1 MKEELLLYVESDE
14 PIVKTKINNL
24 VEDTAIADIADVFEN
39 LSGEK
44 AVRCFRCLPK
54 AIASDVFSYIETDQQ
69 QAIIEALTDKEVGN
83 IINDLYSDDAVDLIE
98 EMPARVVKRLL
109 KTADT
114 ETRKTINQLLMYPE
128 NSAGSIMTVEFVSL
142 HDRMTVADAFERIR
156 AVGIDKE
163 TIYTCY
169 VRNKERLLIG
179 VVSARDLLLANPTT
193 LVTDIMADNF
203 HSVHTKDDKET
214 VAAMFRKYRPLALP
228 VTDSENQLVGIITVD
243 DIMDIMEKEN
253 TRDIEKMAALVP
265 STAPYLK
272 TNVFRLSFNRLPWL
286 IVLML
291 MGIFVTSSII
301 QGFENSLE
309 KAVILAAF
317 MPMLMG
323 TGGNSGAQVSTLIV
337 RSMALNETKMRDV
350 LRVWWKEVR
359 VALICGLFLGAIA
372 LGLVLLLNQG
382 ADKPFMLALTV
393 SASLCLTIILAKS
406 VGCLLPILAK
416 RCKLDPAV
424 MATPFITTIV
434 DISALVIYF
443 GFATLMMGI

>member
-1 MKEELLLYVESDE
+1 VKDELLAYVESDE
-14 PIVKTKINNL
+14 PIHRIKLTEL
-24 VEDTAIADIADVFEN
+24 ACDTAIADIADVFEN

-54 AIASDVFSYIETDQQ
+54 NIASDVFSYIETDQQ
-69 QAIIEALTDKEVGN
+69 QAMIETLTDKEVGN

-109 KTADT
+109 QNADQ
-114 ETRKTINQLLMYPE
+114 ETRKTINQLLLYPE
-128 NSAGSIMTVEFVSL
+128 NSAGSVMTVEFVSL
-142 HDRMTVADAFERIR
+142 HDRMTVADAFQRIR
-156 AVGIDKE
+156 EVGIDKE

-169 VRNKERLLIG
+169 VRNKDRLLIG
-179 VVSARDLLLANPTT
+179 VVSARELLLAKPTA
-193 LVTDIMADNF
+193 LVTDIMRENF
-203 HSVHTKDDKET
+203 HSVHTKDNLET
-214 VAAMFRKYRPLALP
+214 VAELFRKYRLLALP
-228 VTDSENQLVGIITVD
+228 VTDLENQLVGIITFD
-243 DIMDIMEKEN
+243 DIMHIMERES

-286 IVLML
+286 IALML
-291 MGIFVTSSII
+291 MGIFVTSTII
-301 QGFENSLE
+301 QGFEDSLE
-309 KAVILAAF
+309 RAVILAAF
-317 MPMLMG
+317 IPMLMG
-323 TGGNSGAQVSTLIV
+323 TGGNSGAQASTLIV
-337 RSMALNETKMRDV
+337 RSMALGETKMRDV
-350 LRVWWKEVR
+350 LRVWWKEIR
-359 VALICGLFLGAIA
+359 IALICGIVLGAIA
-372 LGLVLLLNQG
+372 LGLVMLLN
-382 ADKPFMLALTV
+382 AKVEKPFMLALTV

-443 GFATLMMGI
+443 GFATWMLGI

>member
-1 MKEELLLYVESDE
+1 MKEELLAYVESDE
-14 PIVKTKINNL
+14 PISKIKINEL
-24 VEDTAIADIADVFEN
+24 IEDTAVADIADTFEN
-39 LSGEK
+39 LNHEK
-44 AVRCFRCLPK
+44 AVRVFRLLPK
-54 AIASDVFSYIETDQQ
+54 SIAADVFSYIETDQQ
-69 QAIIEALTDKEVGN
+69 QGIIEALTDREIGG

-109 KTADT
+109 QNADK
-114 ETRKTINQLLMYPE
+114 ETRQTINQLLMYPE
-128 NSAGSIMTVEFVSL
+128 NSAGSIMTTEFVSL
-142 HDRMTVADAFERIR
+142 HDRMTVSDAFERIR

-179 VVSARDLLLANPTT
+179 VVSARDLLLAKPTA
-193 LVTDIMADNF
+193 LVTDIMTENF

-214 VAAMFRKYRPLALP
+214 VAAIFRKYRLIALP

-243 DIMDIMEKEN
+243 DIMDIMEREN
-253 TRDIEKMAALVP
+253 TRDIEKMAALMP
-265 STAPYLK
+265 SSTPYLK

-291 MGIFVTSSII
+291 MGIFVTSTII
-301 QGFENSLE
+301 QKFEDSLS
-309 KAVILAAF
+309 KMVILAAF
-317 MPMLMG
+317 IPMLMG
-323 TGGNSGAQVSTLIV
+323 TGGNSGSQASTLIV
-337 RSMALNETKMRDV
+337 RSMALNEIRMRDV
-350 LRVWWKEVR
+350 LRVWLKEVR
-359 VALICGLFLGAIA
+359 VSLICGVFLGLIA
-372 LGLVLLLNQG
+372 LGLVFLLNSKAEQST
-382 ADKPFMLALTV
+382 MLAVAV
-393 SASLCLTIILAKS
+393 SASLCITIILAKS

-443 GFATLMMGI
+443 GFATWLLGI